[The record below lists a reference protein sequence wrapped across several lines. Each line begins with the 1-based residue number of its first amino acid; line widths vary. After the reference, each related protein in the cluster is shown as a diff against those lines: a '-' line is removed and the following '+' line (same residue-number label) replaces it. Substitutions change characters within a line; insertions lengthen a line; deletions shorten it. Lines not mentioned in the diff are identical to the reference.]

1 MKRRSNGI
9 IQTLSFLVVL
19 SVITSVVLPP
29 VISANADEISIE
41 AESLTDEQAVSL
53 DEQTSDD
60 QSVELV
66 ADEIDVASEIVSTQ
80 QTDTNSEQTVV
91 EPVSVDPTDIDTQA
105 DTTLEEPEVANII
118 PTAQDEPSDVTSDIQ
133 AEEPYEVVSE
143 MPAVESTSDQSVR
156 EEQIDVTIEE
166 TSIDEIETI
175 PDDLINNKK
184 TARLT
189 SVSSTNASYTILNNG
204 LEGISIDINAW
215 PYIDSNYNVGNAYTD
230 EGCTWFACS
239 RIVQLTGRKNIP
251 CNQGPWYYNHM
262 SESQYG
268 GYKTAAPNT
277 DINTINAPAIL
288 CWEKNSDGKTH
299 VAILEKK
306 LPDGTL
312 LISQGGDTKSDAAH
326 GYTSIRKYTY
336 NQMTGINTGP
346 FKGYVL
352 LNGTTVA
359 VTGVSLNKTNTTI
372 NLNQTET
379 LIATVSPANATNK
392 TITWS
397 TSNPN
402 VAEIDTTGTVR
413 PKSAGTTV
421 ITVKSADGGFVANC
435 TVTIKNPTTEKSAK
449 VLGLPEVVY
458 LNPNESKT
466 ITCTIETTN
475 VDINSL
481 WIGYNSSNINVFGV
495 VGGSIISEGNKK
507 SFMIRARGNGEAV
520 LTVYFDGYGG
530 NDNFKTGT
538 CHVIVGEKGG
548 SSILNGW
555 NTENGKQY
563 WYENGVKQG
572 TYSDSKGVVGDGT
585 IRGREIYDPKSD
597 AWYWLDAV
605 YGGAKAVG
613 KEVWMPY
620 IYQDEDKWSTSEKW
634 RIAQESD
641 PGMADCVYN
650 AMISK
655 AGKWVRYDQ
664 SGRMLKGWVT
674 INGELARLYP
684 NQAGN
689 TYYYDHRTGLMAKGW
704 VKIDGKSYHFDE
716 VTGVLKR

>member
-1 MKRRSNGI
+1 M
-9 IQTLSFLVVL
+9 
-19 SVITSVVLPP
+19 
-29 VISANADEISIE
+29 
-41 AESLTDEQAVSL
+41 
-53 DEQTSDD
+53 
-60 QSVELV
+60 
-66 ADEIDVASEIVSTQ
+66 
-80 QTDTNSEQTVV
+80 
-91 EPVSVDPTDIDTQA
+91 
-105 DTTLEEPEVANII
+105 
-118 PTAQDEPSDVTSDIQ
+118 
-133 AEEPYEVVSE
+133 
-143 MPAVESTSDQSVR
+143 
-156 EEQIDVTIEE
+156 
-166 TSIDEIETI
+166 
-175 PDDLINNKK
+175 
-184 TARLT
+184 
-189 SVSSTNASYTILNNG
+189 
-204 LEGISIDINAW
+204 
-215 PYIDSNYNVGNAYTD
+215 
-230 EGCTWFACS
+230 
-239 RIVQLTGRKNIP
+239 
-251 CNQGPWYYNHM
+251 
-262 SESQYG
+262 
-268 GYKTAAPNT
+268 
-277 DINTINAPAIL
+277 NTI
-288 CWEKNSDGKTH
+288 
-299 VAILEKK
+299 
-306 LPDGTL
+306 
-312 LISQGGDTKSDAAH
+312 
-326 GYTSIRKYTY
+326 
-336 NQMTGINTGP
+336 
-346 FKGYVL
+346 L

-402 VAEIDTTGTVR
+402 VAEIDATGTVR

-674 INGELARLYP
+674 INGEIARLYP

-689 TYYYDHRTGLMAKGW
+689 TYYYDHRTGLMAKGR